1 MPGGNE
7 LYVKLKEKASVR
19 ERTIR
24 LGHAAEIW
32 CARPAERQRWQ
43 RLPLAQ
49 VPPGGKHRYVFSA
62 LEVLEAGREAAE
74 LAQHEEERAL
84 CANACLLARALERR
98 GKPVFPSGRAVLEGL
113 SAREIRE
120 LARRWNELDRA
131 ENPSP
136 EDGMEDVLA
145 LKKAWSMRLMSAF
158 AGVCSAPF
166 RPFPRRN
173 GHRR

>member
-1 MPGGNE
+1 MTVQGQSI
-7 LYVKLKEKASVR
+7 LSRR
-19 ERTIR
+19 ERLR
-24 LGHAAEIW
+24 LEDGREL
-32 CARPAERQRWQ
+32 
-43 RLPLAQ
+43 RLL
-49 VPPGGKHRYVFSA
+49 SA

-84 CANACLLARALERR
+84 CANACLLARALERKE
-98 GKPVFPSGRAVLEGL
+98 KPVFPSGRAVLEGL
-113 SAREIRE
+113 SAREIGE

-136 EDGMEDVLA
+136 EDGVEDVLA

-166 RPFPRRN
+166 RPFRRRN
-173 GHRR
+173 GRRR